1 MTDATTATSN
11 ATDTSD
17 VLSDLVIRDAEPE
30 DFERITEIYGH
41 HVLHG
46 LASFEERAPEIAEL
60 TSRWQHVRE
69 RGLPYLVADVD
80 GRVEGFAYAGAYRT
94 RPAYRFTVEDTIYI
108 APEVVGK
115 GAGSAL
121 LAELIKRVTAL
132 GYRQMVAV
140 IGDSANVASIGLHA
154 RLGFRVAGTLQSAGF
169 KMGRWVDSVIMQRGL
184 GDGDGNIP
192 DGNPT
197 REK

>member
-1 MTDATTATSN
+1 MTDATTATTN
-11 ATDTSD
+11 ATGTSD
-17 VLSDLVIRDAEPE
+17 VLSNLIIRDAEPE

-121 LAELIKRVTAL
+121 LSELIKRVTAL
-132 GYRQMVAV
+132 GYRQMIAV

-184 GDGDGNIP
+184 GDGDSDNP
-192 DGNPT
+192 EGNPT

>member
-1 MTDATTATSN
+1 MTNAIDATN
-11 ATDTSD
+11 APDSSD
-17 VLSDLVIRDAEPE
+17 VLSDLVIRDAEPD

-115 GAGSAL
+115 GAGRAL
-121 LAELIKRVTAL
+121 LSELIKRVTAL

-184 GDGDGNIP
+184 GDGDSDTP
-192 DGNPT
+192 SGNPT

>member
-1 MTDATTATSN
+1 MTE

-17 VLSDLVIRDAEPE
+17 VLSDLIIRDAEPE

-121 LAELIKRVTAL
+121 LSELIKRVTAL
-132 GYRQMVAV
+132 GYRQMIAV

-184 GDGDGNIP
+184 GDGDSDNP
-192 DGNPT
+192 DSNPT

>member
-1 MTDATTATSN
+1 MTNAIDATN
-11 ATDTSD
+11 APDTSD
-17 VLSDLVIRDAEPE
+17 VLSDLVIRDAEPD

-132 GYRQMVAV
+132 GYRQMIAV

>member
-1 MTDATTATSN
+1 M
-11 ATDTSD
+11 
-17 VLSDLVIRDAEPE
+17 SDLVIRDAEPE

-132 GYRQMVAV
+132 GYRQMIAV

>member
-1 MTDATTATSN
+1 MTSPAHTDASIPL
-11 ATDTSD
+11 
-17 VLSDLVIRDAEPE
+17 VDLIIRDAEPE
-30 DFERITEIYGH
+30 DFARITEIYGH

-69 RGLPYLVADVD
+69 RDLPYLVAEID

-108 APEVVGK
+108 APDVVGK
-115 GAGSAL
+115 GAGRAL
-121 LAELIKRVTAL
+121 LAELLTRCTAL

-169 KMGRWVDSVIMQRGL
+169 KLGRWVDSVIMQRGL
-184 GDGDGNIP
+184 GDGDGNFP
-192 DGNPT
+192 DGNPE

>member
-1 MTDATTATSN
+1 MTDATTATTP
-11 ATDTSD
+11 ATGTSD
-17 VLSDLVIRDAEPE
+17 VLSNLIIRDAEPE

-121 LAELIKRVTAL
+121 LSELIKRVTAL
-132 GYRQMVAV
+132 GYRQMIAV

-184 GDGDGNIP
+184 GEGDSDTP
-192 DGNPT
+192 EGNPT

>member
-1 MTDATTATSN
+1 MTE

-17 VLSDLVIRDAEPE
+17 VLSDLIIRDAEPE

-121 LAELIKRVTAL
+121 LSELIKRVTAL
-132 GYRQMVAV
+132 GYRQMIAV

-184 GDGDGNIP
+184 GDGDSDTPGN
-192 DGNPT
+192 DPT

>member
-1 MTDATTATSN
+1 MTDATTATTP
-11 ATDTSD
+11 ATGTSD
-17 VLSDLVIRDAEPE
+17 VLSNLIIRDAEPE

-121 LAELIKRVTAL
+121 LSELIKRVTAL
-132 GYRQMVAV
+132 GYRQMIAV

-184 GDGDGNIP
+184 GDGDSDTP
-192 DGNPT
+192 ESNPT

>member
-1 MTDATTATSN
+1 MTNAIDATN
-11 ATDTSD
+11 APDTSD
-17 VLSDLVIRDAEPE
+17 VLSDLVIRDAEPD

-69 RGLPYLVADVD
+69 RGLPYLVAEVD

-115 GAGSAL
+115 GAGRAL
-121 LAELIKRVTAL
+121 LSELIKRVTAL

-184 GDGDGNIP
+184 GDGDGNTP

>member
-1 MTDATTATSN
+1 M
-11 ATDTSD
+11 
-17 VLSDLVIRDAEPE
+17 LSDLIIRDAEPE

-121 LAELIKRVTAL
+121 LSELIKRVTAL
-132 GYRQMVAV
+132 GYRQMIAV

-184 GDGDGNIP
+184 GDGDSDTPGN
-192 DGNPT
+192 DPT

>member
-1 MTDATTATSN
+1 MTDATTATTP
-11 ATDTSD
+11 ATGTSD
-17 VLSDLVIRDAEPE
+17 VLSNLIIRDAEPE

-121 LAELIKRVTAL
+121 LSELIKRVTAL
-132 GYRQMVAV
+132 GYRQMIAV

-184 GDGDGNIP
+184 GDGDSDTP
-192 DGNPT
+192 EGNPT